1 MCEWRAPHCS
11 RWSDLHL
18 LPRPHLLYLAVF
30 FSVYFTLSS
39 EYCEAFSKDGL
50 QATVFGLAGF
60 AFGGG
65 LMVASAA
72 SSAADT
78 YGMRT
83 TFLGAGVLFAVAALP
98 ALPALCR
105 GSRAKAG
112 TGSNALL

>member
-1 MCEWRAPHCS
+1 MNGGRRTARDGPTSTVRRDTC
-11 RWSDLHL
+11 LF
-18 LPRPHLLYLAVF
+18 LAVF

-98 ALPALCR
+98 ALRVMRA
-105 GSRAKAG
+105 GSRAKAA
-112 TGSNALL
+112 TGSKALV